1 MKIKQLYYL
10 LLMSLIFASC
20 SSDKI
25 KEKINKTGDVA
36 GQAVG
41 EFATGVGSG
50 VEKTISPTVQLHAT
64 ISALGLSMG
73 EIKVESDSLGEDNM
87 LVVYFIFNQY
97 FNKALTATVINGE
110 GKEMGRSKQLIIG
123 KKSEAR
129 FIEFHFDKH
138 TNIDKNCTITIE

>member
-1 MKIKQLYYL
+1 MEIKHLYYL
-10 LLMSLIFASC
+10 LLMSFSIASC

-50 VEKTISPTVQLHAT
+50 VEKTISPTVQLHAS

-73 EIKVESDSLGEDNM
+73 EIKVESDSMGQDNM
-87 LVVYFIFNQY
+87 LVVYFIFDQD
-97 FNKALTATVINGE
+97 FKKELTAKVKNGE

-123 KKSEAR
+123 KKSDAR
-129 FIEFHFDKH
+129 FVEFHFDKH